1 MNVKKLSGY
10 FLRYFLAIF
19 IFVSSFIFKPMVSE
33 AKSANTLAG
42 LRADLK
48 DLEAQKRANDNQK
61 SLTQGQ
67 INSNKNAINNANQ
80 EIDSSR
86 KKIEDAKVLIEETN
100 NKIKDLEVKNENL
113 MAYFQIMQGNNLY
126 MEFITESTSMTEL
139 IMRVDA
145 IKELASYQQD
155 KLKEMDS
162 LINEQEQLQVD
173 MKKYEDTLE
182 QNIVT
187 YQNAVYSLQGSLA
200 NLNEISMDISSQI
213 SSQKELIKVYED
225 MGCREDEDLDEC
237 SRVMG
242 NALWLKPLN
251 KGRVN
256 SNFGRRE
263 NPLKPGT
270 YKVHQAVDIGGNREG
285 TKVYAV
291 GSGSVAMVINAEQV
305 YNSKKTKTC
314 GGNQVYIWM
323 KVGGK
328 YYTVQY
334 AHLLQI
340 YVKTG
345 DVVTKDTV
353 IGLQGGGSGTRK
365 WERCST
371 GTHLHFGVSE
381 GKIANNKYFISN
393 WMAHAVKPEGYPS
406 AGGWFYSRTQWF

>member
-173 MKKYEDTLE
+173 MKRMYDKFNIRFKKY
-182 QNIVT
+182 
-187 YQNAVYSLQGSLA
+187 
-200 NLNEISMDISSQI
+200 
-213 SSQKELIKVYED
+213 
-225 MGCREDEDLDEC
+225 
-237 SRVMG
+237 
-242 NALWLKPLN
+242 
-251 KGRVN
+251 
-256 SNFGRRE
+256 
-263 NPLKPGT
+263 
-270 YKVHQAVDIGGNREG
+270 
-285 TKVYAV
+285 
-291 GSGSVAMVINAEQV
+291 
-305 YNSKKTKTC
+305 
-314 GGNQVYIWM
+314 
-323 KVGGK
+323 
-328 YYTVQY
+328 
-334 AHLLQI
+334 
-340 YVKTG
+340 
-345 DVVTKDTV
+345 
-353 IGLQGGGSGTRK
+353 
-365 WERCST
+365 
-371 GTHLHFGVSE
+371 
-381 GKIANNKYFISN
+381 
-393 WMAHAVKPEGYPS
+393 
-406 AGGWFYSRTQWF
+406 